1 MQVNYK
7 SFLTAFSLPPVWI
20 EIKTAKCQMPIAYF
34 MTMSMNEIYYDDEEE
49 GRVEGKVAAVTA
61 VPAVHERL
69 GYLQKLFSRMLS

>member
-1 MQVNYK
+1 
-7 SFLTAFSLPPVWI
+7 
-20 EIKTAKCQMPIAYF
+20 

-61 VPAVHERL
+61 EPAVHERL

>member
-1 MQVNYK
+1 
-7 SFLTAFSLPPVWI
+7 
-20 EIKTAKCQMPIAYF
+20 

-49 GRVEGKVAAVTA
+49 GRVEGKVAEVTA